1 MAESAT
7 KDTDTEKKSTTAKKV
22 GKPPKAPVSKKTTKK
37 SNKTTVKSTN
47 GGGSATP
54 AKSNGG
60 AKAAEGNGGAAP
72 AKSNGAATSV
82 AKTATN
88 GAAKPP
94 ANSPEVQKNN
104 ADRTGNKRGTRKRG
118 GRLLREKREQQP
130 LKSRTFPIVRQTLQL
145 DHSIAQ
151 GAYDQFF
158 DGFRSAFF
166 HCTGI
171 LGRCGIPGG
180 ADQVN
185 NYIMDLIDNARTEME
200 NETARISRLI
210 SEETGNANVPRSAPQ
225 IQQRTA
231 EVPSFLV
238 RKYLTLFPAADR
250 LIDAIVYAEIVGVV
264 NWQRRLE
271 LLNLVKK
278 YLRSPWGR
286 YHSIAQ
292 KLLSR
297 QQHHHKNV
305 AEARKE
311 VQKVLE
317 ATLLLHKALPRV
329 EQKRPMKQQKMGAT
343 G

>member
-1 MAESAT
+1 M
-7 KDTDTEKKSTTAKKV
+7 
-22 GKPPKAPVSKKTTKK
+22 
-37 SNKTTVKSTN
+37 
-47 GGGSATP
+47 
-54 AKSNGG
+54 
-60 AKAAEGNGGAAP
+60 
-72 AKSNGAATSV
+72 
-82 AKTATN
+82 
-88 GAAKPP
+88 
-94 ANSPEVQKNN
+94 
-104 ADRTGNKRGTRKRG
+104 
-118 GRLLREKREQQP
+118 
-130 LKSRTFPIVRQTLQL
+130 I
-145 DHSIAQ
+145 IAV
-151 GAYDQFF
+151 GAYV
-158 DGFRSAFF
+158 A
-166 HCTGI
+166 
-171 LGRCGIPGG
+171 LN
-180 ADQVN
+180 QVN